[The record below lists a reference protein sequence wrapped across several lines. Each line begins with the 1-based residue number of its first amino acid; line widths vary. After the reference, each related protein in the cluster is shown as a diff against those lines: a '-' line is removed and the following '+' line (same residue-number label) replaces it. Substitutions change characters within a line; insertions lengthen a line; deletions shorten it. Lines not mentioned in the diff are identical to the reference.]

1 MSIGNTPGLDVLFER
16 FCDDDLFGVVNRT
29 VQPVSP
35 ENKHALQILETTTQF
50 VGDRYESG
58 LLWRSDSPRLKKN
71 NRSMAERRHQSIE
84 RRFKINPSLAEKYS
98 AAINE
103 YIKLGHAR
111 KLSSEESINGPTGRT
126 WWLLHH
132 PVFNVKKPGKL
143 RVVFDAAATFQGVSL
158 NTELVKGPDL
168 LTSLVGVLLRFRQY
182 SVAVSA
188 DIVKMFHQGCVKLMG
203 RLSAFC
209 GVSQVH

>member
-1 MSIGNTPGLDVLFER
+1 
-16 FCDDDLFGVVNRT
+16 
-29 VQPVSP
+29 
-35 ENKHALQILETTTQF
+35 
-50 VGDRYESG
+50 
-58 LLWRSDSPRLKKN
+58 
-71 NRSMAERRHQSIE
+71 MAERRHRSIE
-84 RRFKINPSLAEKYS
+84 RRFKIDPSLAEKYS

-143 RVVFDAAATFQGVSL
+143 GVVFDAAATFQGVSL

-203 RLSAFC
+203 RLPAFC